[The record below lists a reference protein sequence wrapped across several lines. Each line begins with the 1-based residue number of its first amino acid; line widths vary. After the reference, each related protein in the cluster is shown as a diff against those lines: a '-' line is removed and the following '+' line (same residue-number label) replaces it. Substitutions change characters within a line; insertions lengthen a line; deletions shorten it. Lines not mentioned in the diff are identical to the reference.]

1 MVLNLIKNDIEKNL
15 DKNAILMA
23 LMAFIFTLIPVLV
36 GESAINNEIIIQILK
51 SDGFLMLYIIF
62 AIELAKSTIVNDK
75 ISKRIEFILANGV
88 SKNKIIINYI
98 ASLYFSTLIILAPS
112 IVLSMYTMSLSIYL
126 IFNILLISLIYTLLV
141 VYTILYIT
149 NMNKINKLQM
159 ILPLVHIIII
169 AISYI
174 AYRLCNSLELYF
186 IIKGLF
192 LIGLLTFLGINTKN
206 ERIVITYY

>member
-126 IFNILLISLIYTLLV
+126 IFNMLITSLIYTLLII
-141 VYTILYIT
+141 YTILYIT
-149 NMNKINKLQM
+149 NMNKINSLQISLA
-159 ILPLVHIIII
+159 ILHIIILS
-169 AISYI
+169 ASYI
-174 AYRLCNSLELYF
+174 TYMFTNILALYF
-186 IIKGLF
+186 IIKA
-192 LIGLLTFLGINTKN
+192 LILIALIVLLGINTKN
-206 ERIVITYY
+206 ERILTTYY

>member
-51 SDGFLMLYIIF
+51 SDGFLMIYIIF

-126 IFNILLISLIYTLLV
+126 IFNMLITSLIYTLLII
-141 VYTILYIT
+141 YTILFIT
-149 NMNKINKLQM
+149 NMNKINRLQ
-159 ILPLVHIIII
+159 INFAFLHIIILSV
-169 AISYI
+169 SYI
-174 AYRLCNSLELYF
+174 TYIFTNVLALYF
-186 IIKGLF
+186 IIKALILIVF
-192 LIGLLTFLGINTKN
+192 LILLGINTKN
-206 ERIVITYY
+206 ERIVTTYY

>member
-126 IFNILLISLIYTLLV
+126 IFNMLITSLIYTLLII
-141 VYTILYIT
+141 YTILFIT
-149 NMNKINKLQM
+149 NMNKINRLQ
-159 ILPLVHIIII
+159 ISFAVLHIIILSV
-169 AISYI
+169 SYI
-174 AYRLCNSLELYF
+174 TYIFTNVLALYF
-186 IIKGLF
+186 IIKA
-192 LIGLLTFLGINTKN
+192 LILIVLLVLLGINTKI
-206 ERIVITYY
+206 ERIVTTYY

>member
-1 MVLNLIKNDIEKNL
+1 MVLDLIKNDIEKIL
-15 DKNAILMA
+15 DKNALLMA
-23 LMAFIFTLIPVLV
+23 LMAFIFTIIPVLV
-36 GESAINNEIIIQILK
+36 GESAISNEIIIQILK

-98 ASLYFSTLIILAPS
+98 ASLYFSTLIILVPS
-112 IVLSMYTMSLSIYL
+112 IVLSLYTMSLSIYL
-126 IFNILLISLIYTLLV
+126 IFNILLTSLIYTLLV

>member
-51 SDGFLMLYIIF
+51 SDGFLMIYIIF

-112 IVLSMYTMSLSIYL
+112 IVLSMNTMSLSIYL
-126 IFNILLISLIYTLLV
+126 IFNMLITSLIYTLLII
-141 VYTILYIT
+141 YTILFIT
-149 NMNKINKLQM
+149 NMNKINRLQ
-159 ILPLVHIIII
+159 INFAVLHIIILSV
-169 AISYI
+169 SYI
-174 AYRLCNSLELYF
+174 TYIFTNVLSLYF
-186 IIKGLF
+186 IIKALILIVF
-192 LIGLLTFLGINTKN
+192 LILLGINTKN
-206 ERIVITYY
+206 ERIVTTYY

>member
-1 MVLNLIKNDIEKNL
+1 MVLNLIKNDIEKIL
-15 DKNAILMA
+15 DKNALLMS

-36 GESAINNEIIIQILK
+36 GQSTINNEIIMQILK
-51 SDGFLMLYIIF
+51 SDGLVMLFIIF
-62 AIELAKSTIVNDK
+62 ALELAKSTIVNDK

-112 IVLSMYTMSLSIYL
+112 IVLSMYTMSLSINL

>member
-1 MVLNLIKNDIEKNL
+1 MVLDLIKNDIEKIL

-36 GESAINNEIIIQILK
+36 GESAINNDIIMQILK
-51 SDGFLMLYIIF
+51 SDGLLMLFIIF
-62 AIELAKSTIVNDK
+62 AIELAKTTIVNDK

-98 ASLYFSTLIILAPS
+98 ASIYFSTLIILAPS
-112 IVLSMYTMSLSIYL
+112 IVLSLYTMSLSIYL
-126 IFNILLISLIYTLLV
+126 IFNILITSLIYTLLV

-149 NMNKINKLQM
+149 NMNKINKLQI

-174 AYRLCNSLELYF
+174 AYRLSNRLALYF
-186 IIKGLF
+186 IVKVFL
-192 LIGLLTFLGINTKN
+192 LIGLLIFLGINTKN
-206 ERIVITYY
+206 ERIVTTYY